1 VAFFRARNLARFGK
15 SADAMLDLK
24 AMPSD
29 YFPLFI
35 MLVISVGFAA
45 VGVGVSALLGP
56 RRPTGIKGQ
65 TYESGMPTIGTA
77 RRRVWI
83 RYYLVAVVFILFDI
97 EIIFFYPWAVVFR
110 KAAEFLFIEMAV
122 FVVILLVGYIYVW
135 RKGGFDWY

>member
-1 VAFFRARNLARFGK
+1 
-15 SADAMLDLK
+15 
-24 AMPSD
+24 MPSD
-29 YFPLFI
+29 YFPLFV

-45 VGVGVSALLGP
+45 VGIGVSAMLGP
-56 RRPTGIKGQ
+56 RRPTTIKGQ

-83 RYYLVAVVFILFDI
+83 RYYLVAVIFILFDI

-122 FVVILLVGYIYVW
+122 FVAILLVGYIYVW

>member
-1 VAFFRARNLARFGK
+1 
-15 SADAMLDLK
+15 
-24 AMPSD
+24 MPGD
-29 YFPLFI
+29 YFPLFV
-35 MLVISVGFAA
+35 MLVISVAFAA
-45 VGVGVSALLGP
+45 IGIGVSAILGP
-56 RRPTGIKGQ
+56 RRPTTIKGQ
-65 TYESGMPTIGTA
+65 TYESGMPAIGTA

-110 KAAEFLFIEMAV
+110 QAPLFLLAEMLT